1 MGGAV
6 LRIFRNWEL
15 GLRFAHE
22 LRLQAKRD
30 RAAEDEFVYEQ
41 GRENGM
47 KAGREEGLQEGM
59 KLLIRSMQRIDAT
72 QEQIVNAL
80 VEEYGLSRE
89 EAERKVGL

>member
-1 MGGAV
+1 
-6 LRIFRNWEL
+6 
-15 GLRFAHE
+15 
-22 LRLQAKRD
+22 
-30 RAAEDEFVYEQ
+30 
-41 GRENGM
+41 M

-89 EAERKVGL
+89 EAERKVRL

>member
-47 KAGREEGLQEGM
+47 KAGREEGL
-59 KLLIRSMQRIDAT
+59 KSLIRSMRRIDAT